1 MGSSTV
7 SITTPRNHR
16 WERRVWQAVTIWVGL
31 IVIVHGAGCRGHLK
45 YTTTEIRSFEARESG
60 AVVVYEAR
68 AGEQF
73 AYYIPPKCMPQHPPE
88 QLVIVYPG
96 IASRALDWVE
106 FADHAPVKRAGFLL
120 IDYPGRGKN
129 RGLMRPKYLADSSFG
144 ALKALG
150 VHLNVEQKALT
161 RHLRLLGHSFGG
173 GAALQFAS
181 HVDVERIVLIATFST
196 LHRIIWKK
204 YGPLA
209 WLMPDRM
216 DNKECLKKLSQRLNR
231 PGVVLIHGSRDETI
245 PVEMGRDL
253 AGLFP
258 EWIEYH
264 EIEGGDHVGILK
276 THEALILQ
284 ALFPHGE
291 RRCRMIPAQDIDSS
305 CPRECITVRRR
316 AYGPETDDILE
327 KGG

>member
-1 MGSSTV
+1 MLMV
-7 SITTPRNHR
+7 
-16 WERRVWQAVTIWVGL
+16 
-31 IVIVHGAGCRGHLK
+31 GCRGHLK
-45 YTTTEIRSFEARESG
+45 YSNSDIRSFEARKTGVEL
-60 AVVVYEAR
+60 VYETR
-68 AGEQF
+68 SGKQF
-73 AYYIPPKCMPQHPPE
+73 AYYIPPKQGPEHPPE

-106 FADHAPVKRAGFLL
+106 FADHAPLKEAAFLL

-150 VHLNVEQKALT
+150 VHLDVEQKELT

-181 HVDVERIVLIATFST
+181 RVDAERIVLIATFNT

-216 DNKECLKKLSQRLNR
+216 DNKGRLKELSQRLNR
-231 PGVVLIHGSRDETI
+231 PEVVIIHGTDDQTV

-258 EWIEYH
+258 EWIVYH

-276 THEALILQ
+276 THEALIFR
-284 ALFPHGE
+284 ALFTQGE
-291 RRCRMIPAQDIDSS
+291 WQCRMIPPHDIDSR
-305 CPRECITVRRR
+305 CPREHIALRRR
-316 AYGPETDDILE
+316 PCGPETDGMLK